1 LETEGLHGS
10 FRSRE
15 AALLRERPPRSLR
28 SRLPL
33 TRGRLRRSN
42 ESFILPLSVRG
53 RAAEGGRGSLTHHL
67 ESGRRPGYR
76 TASGKTSVG
85 FSAYRFILSVRLA
98 PAPGA
103 RLRVKLELL
112 TENVSPWA

>member
-1 LETEGLHGS
+1 MVCD
-10 FRSRE
+10 
-15 AALLRERPPRSLR
+15 RPPRSVR

-33 TRGRLRRSN
+33 TRGRLR
-42 ESFILPLSVRG
+42 FILPLVRG
-53 RAAEGGRGSLTHHL
+53 RAAEGGGGSLTQHL
-67 ESGRRPGYR
+67 KLQATLYRRFVAATAQPDYR

-103 RLRVKLELL
+103 SLRVKLGPL